1 MTHERNGVEENSKDR
16 NLTARWKTRR
26 EYDTRHGNGN
36 KDDRETIE
44 RDTSERREKKEK
56 KGKERKERKGKKM
69 KVVADGKARYD
80 EIARKGHV

>member
-1 MTHERNGVEENSKDR
+1 MTHERNGVGENSKDR

-26 EYDTRHGNGN
+26 EYDTRRGNGN

-44 RDTSERREKKEK
+44 RHVGTKREK
-56 KGKERKERKGKKM
+56 RKERKGKKM